1 MEHNQFG
8 DYLDNVVVLKKAEDA
23 LNLQQQQVDGLR
35 KQLQDM
41 FGQLEPKQELSSDF
55 DLSNGGT
62 DCKEP
67 KNQDGDYCKAMN
79 ALKSVKNGAVRN
91 LGDLIAQIDGK
102 TNLIITNKE
111 KLVHAKEVLEK
122 DSEEQAQ
129 ITGEEDLTDL
139 EEKIKNSAADQ
150 AVTDTYES
158 ESNKS
163 FNKQMESLRPPY
175 CAVYPY

>member
-41 FGQLEPKQELSSDF
+41 FGQLEPKQEISSDF

-129 ITGEEDLTDL
+129 ITGEEEKSRTPPLIRLLPILMKAKATRASISRWKAFVRRIAPYIRTDF
-139 EEKIKNSAADQ
+139 EEG
-150 AVTDTYES
+150 
-158 ESNKS
+158 
-163 FNKQMESLRPPY
+163 
-175 CAVYPY
+175 